1 MLGILDLL
9 RELVFHILIN
19 LFVLSCYWLLISL
32 NVLFSDSYFSLFF
45 HRFPVDITF
54 YRCSN
59 CRGNVYSMK
68 NKYIMKYQVSQ
79 TDIRLRYCIPDFIN
93 QFDDFS

>member
-1 MLGILDLL
+1 MLGIVDLL
-9 RELVFHILIN
+9 RELSHPDKPVCIELLLAANFTERTVFRFI
-19 LFVLSCYWLLISL
+19 
-32 NVLFSDSYFSLFF
+32 FF
-45 HRFPVDITF
+45 TFFPCFPVDITF